1 MGGTMQA
8 QLLPP
13 LPVNVSSRWIFGPKT
28 RVGIMNADS
37 TRTSAPLL
45 QKLHK
50 NEIFRA
56 IQEVGLD
63 PKEFDL
69 EDFDDKARIKHKW
82 SKSYFIVSR
91 ELGYYAGQSL
101 VGDGIVWPTNP
112 SSWQIL
118 MPRIS
123 WWLQQVKQDLDT
135 PDLWAEL
142 RHEVEFLGDGFDG
155 VTENIPFTV
164 DEQKQ
169 IAARLQEFAKSARDK
184 YSLSEEQ
191 MRVLDAKIDYLI
203 KASGRVGRKD
213 WLAVFIGTFL
223 GFMLAAALPPESV
236 HGFLLTSLRAI
247 GLLYPELPL
256 LE

>member
-1 MGGTMQA
+1 
-8 QLLPP
+8 
-13 LPVNVSSRWIFGPKT
+13 
-28 RVGIMNADS
+28 MNTEA
-37 TRTSAPLL
+37 TRTSPPLL

-56 IQEVGLD
+56 IQAVGLD

-69 EDFDDKARIKHKW
+69 EDFDGKVRIKHKW

-91 ELGYYAGQSL
+91 ESGYFVGQSL

-112 SSWQIL
+112 SSWQTL
-118 MPRIS
+118 MPRVS
-123 WWLQQVKQDLDT
+123 WWLQEVKQDLDT

-155 VTENIPFTV
+155 VTENAPFTAG
-164 DEQKQ
+164 EQKQ
-169 IAARLQEFAKSARDK
+169 IAARLQELAKSARDT

-191 MRVLDAKIDYLI
+191 MRALDAKIDYLV
-203 KASGRVGRKD
+203 KASGRLGRKD
-213 WLAVFIGTFL
+213 WLGVFIGTL
-223 GFMLAAALPPESV
+223 IGFMLAAALPPESA